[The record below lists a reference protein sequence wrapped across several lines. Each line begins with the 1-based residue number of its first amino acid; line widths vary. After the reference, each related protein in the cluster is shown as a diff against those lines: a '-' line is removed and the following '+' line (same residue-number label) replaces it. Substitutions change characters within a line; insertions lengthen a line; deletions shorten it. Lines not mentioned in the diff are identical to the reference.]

1 MTKTNITS
9 VGNKTQSL
17 RTVIPLWIVKVLKL
31 SKGDKIE
38 WDVDVHNS
46 TIEIKKV
53 KELVYFLTETQVCN
67 V

>member
-38 WDVDVHNS
+38 WDVDVHKN

-53 KELVYFLTETQVCN
+53 EE
-67 V
+67 